1 MNEHDILAMLQHH
14 ETSDDH
20 NFALSTLAI
29 CSAGEHI
36 RKRHIRQLID
46 IALETNQNI
55 GEYSYSANLPENNKL
70 WSIIFNFIRLMK

>member
-1 MNEHDILAMLQHH
+1 MNEHDLLGMLQHH

-20 NFALSTLAI
+20 SFAISTLAI

-46 IALETNQNI
+46 ISLEANQNI
-55 GEYSYSANLPENNKL
+55 GESEY
-70 WSIIFNFIRLMK
+70 IFVFTLN